1 MTTLKPRLTF
11 VSLSLSLS
19 LSLPLY
25 VYLLSIQRH
34 TFFLFFFPFKLKPI
48 SRSIVENFYNRLE
61 PILQKSFYI
70 HRVCLAIGDT
80 LPSKTRS
87 RCPTS
92 RVYRFSSSRDIP
104 SRSEFRDGPVP
115 RKQTDQLPLSG
126 HTDFCFTARKM
137 VRRPAFVPPGSLNNH
152 VNRGVEKRRK
162 FDRECDAYLGTMQVG
177 IRIIRFSKFQQIWH

>member
-1 MTTLKPRLTF
+1 MTTLKSRLTF

-25 VYLLSIQRH
+25 VYLLSSSIQRH
-34 TFFLFFFPFKLKPI
+34 TFLFPFFLSFFLFKLKPI

-61 PILQKSFYI
+61 PILQKSFHI

-92 RVYRFSSSRDIP
+92 RVYRFSSSRDI
-104 SRSEFRDGPVP
+104 SFRSEFRDGPVP
-115 RKQTDQLPLSG
+115 RKQTGQLPLSG
-126 HTDFCFTARKM
+126 QTDFCFTARKM
-137 VRRPAFVPPGSLNNH
+137 VRTPAFVPPGSLSN
-152 VNRGVEKRRK
+152 
-162 FDRECDAYLGTMQVG
+162 DTPREL
-177 IRIIRFSKFQQIWH
+177 RS